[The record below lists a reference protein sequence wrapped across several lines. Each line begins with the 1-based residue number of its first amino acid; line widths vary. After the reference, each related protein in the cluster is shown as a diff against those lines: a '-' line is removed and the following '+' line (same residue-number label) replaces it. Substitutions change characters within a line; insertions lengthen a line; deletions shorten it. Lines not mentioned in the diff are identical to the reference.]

1 MYQLKNMSLL
11 VVPKTRQELSSTSC
25 PDCKNKIANGNDD
38 HNLFVQEKGK
48 TPKKTACDAPVE
60 DGSSQN
66 RVQKHHLVNVVRAYH
81 HEFTV

>member
-1 MYQLKNMSLL
+1 MYQLKNVSLL
-11 VVPKTRQELSSTSC
+11 VVPKTRQEPLSTSC
-25 PDCKNKIANGNDD
+25 PDCKHKIANGNDD

-48 TPKKTACDAPVE
+48 TKKAARDAHVE
-60 DGSSQN
+60 DGSSQG